1 MTAVDEI
8 ISKALGVPGDVV
20 ADELEYGSI
29 PEWDSL
35 NHVKLMLALESEYG
49 IEIDEDTMIALIS
62 VAAIREFAAGHAEGA
77 TR

>member
-8 ISKALGVPGDVV
+8 ISTALGVPADVV
-20 ADELEYGSI
+20 ADDLEYGAI

-35 NHVKLMLALESEYG
+35 NHVKLMLALESAYG
-49 IEIDEDTMIALIS
+49 IEIDEDRMIDLIS

-77 TR
+77 PR